1 MAARRTEREHDDIRF
16 KEVDM
21 QTRLSLWAAAL
32 AARLPQGLAD
42 ALLRCR
48 PLARCRRPVLTRSTL
63 PLPLQDS
70 GAWGCGWFDSSHE
83 LVHGLQVEE
92 DSAEAVSALP
102 LVVWL
107 DLEWRS
113 AGSAAPSA

>member
-1 MAARRTEREHDDIRF
+1 MR
-16 KEVDM
+16 
-21 QTRLSLWAAAL
+21 TRLSLWAAAL

-42 ALLRCR
+42 AVLRCR
-48 PLARCRRPVLTRSTL
+48 PLVRGRRPVLTRPDL
-63 PLPLQDS
+63 PLPMEDTGS
-70 GAWGCGWFDSSHE
+70 WGCGWFDSSHE

-113 AGSAAPSA
+113 ADLAGPSA

>member
-1 MAARRTEREHDDIRF
+1 MAARRAGREHDGIRF

-21 QTRLSLWAAAL
+21 QTRLSFWAAAL

-48 PLARCRRPVLTRSTL
+48 PLVRGRRPVLARLDL
-63 PLPLQDS
+63 PLPMEDS
-70 GAWGCGWFDSSHE
+70 GGWGCGWFDSSHE

-113 AGSAAPSA
+113 AGLAAPSA